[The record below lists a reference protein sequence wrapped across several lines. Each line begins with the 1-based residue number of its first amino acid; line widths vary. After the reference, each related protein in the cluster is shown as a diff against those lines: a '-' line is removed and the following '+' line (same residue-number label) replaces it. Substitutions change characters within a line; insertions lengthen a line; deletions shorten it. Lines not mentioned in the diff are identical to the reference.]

1 MRLTRNHR
9 SIWSIIRDAIRGKS
23 KPRHKRVKWC
33 FNCARVYVGNYVL
46 ENEPGDVEQGGRPWR
61 EDRKCGYTV
70 VSGDVIA
77 KRRRSIRVKGVY
89 TAGNVYTLQAFVL
102 YPKTETAILKITN
115 GHRNYTVKLVKRYK
129 RSSKF
134 KLRL

>member
-9 SIWSIIRDAIRGKS
+9 SIWSIIRKVIRGKS

-33 FNCARVYVGNYVL
+33 FNCARVYKGSYVL
-46 ENEPGDVEQGGRPWR
+46 GNINDEEALQHWSEHR
-61 EDRKCGYTV
+61 ECGYTV
-70 VSGDVIA
+70 VSGEVKA
-77 KRRRSIRVKGVY
+77 KRIRPTRVGGAY
-89 TAGNVYTLQAFVL
+89 TAGNYTLQTFVL
-102 YPKTETAILKITN
+102 YPKTETAIVKITN

-129 RSSKF
+129 RSNMF